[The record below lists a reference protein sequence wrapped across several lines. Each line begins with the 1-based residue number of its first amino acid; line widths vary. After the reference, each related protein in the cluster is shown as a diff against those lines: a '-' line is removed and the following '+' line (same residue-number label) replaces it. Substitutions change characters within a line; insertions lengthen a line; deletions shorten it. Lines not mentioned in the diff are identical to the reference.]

1 MTRILEVMTPRGSSG
16 FHSSI
21 RGAAP
26 SDSRP
31 TGGWRAVV
39 LLVAVMAL
47 IITTLDVATPAD
59 FRARALLGL
68 VPVMV
73 ALLAPVTVTAVV
85 TGLLICVYIAL
96 QAVAPLPTG
105 GSWAVLGPL
114 MIGTGGLL
122 GVLIARRRE
131 EQRARVQALTDIAEA
146 TQRAVMRGLP
156 ERFEDLRIAD
166 YYQPAARAAR
176 VGGDWYDFQPS
187 PYGVRAVLGDV
198 SGKGLPAVS
207 ASAWLLGAF
216 REAAYHE
223 ESIEEVARRLEIAM
237 QRYSAWTRLTDGEG
251 LTDAF
256 STGLLLHFPPT
267 APECVDVVNFGHEPP
282 LVVTADGRVHTP
294 ELPAG
299 LPLGMGTLGAA
310 APSVARLPFGVGD
323 TLLLFTDGVT
333 ECRDEGGTFYP
344 VRERLPRLVSPDGAQ
359 EPPEALLGR
368 LAEDLRAHRYGPPS
382 DDAAITVIRRT
393 AERAPYVNEAD
404 AELYEFR
411 PKEKEPAGTAVR
423 EPAAQYATDMRFLE
437 CASRSISSTKASA

>member
-1 MTRILEVMTPRGSSG
+1 MKPGSSSSYYQ
-16 FHSSI
+16 SSI

-26 SDSRP
+26 SASRP
-31 TGGWRAVV
+31 TGGWRAMV
-39 LLVAVMAL
+39 LLVSVMAL
-47 IITTLDVATPAD
+47 IIVTLDVATPAD

-68 VPVMV
+68 VPIMV
-73 ALLAPVTVTAVV
+73 ALLAPVSVTAVV
-85 TGLLICVYIAL
+85 TGLLICVYLGL
-96 QAVAPLPTG
+96 QTVAPLPAGT
-105 GSWAVLGPL
+105 SWAVLGPL

-156 ERFEDLRIAD
+156 ERLDDLHIAD
-166 YYQPAARAAR
+166 FYQPAARAAR

-187 PYGVRAVLGDV
+187 PHGVRAVLGDV

-223 ESIEEVARRLEIAM
+223 ERIEEAARRLEIAM
-237 QRYSAWTRLTDGEG
+237 QRYSAWTRITDDEG

-256 STGLLLHFPPT
+256 STGLLLHFPP
-267 APECVDVVNFGHEPP
+267 ASPECVDIVNFGHEPP

-299 LPLGMGTLGAA
+299 LPLGMGTLGAE
-310 APSVARLPFGVGD
+310 APRVARLPFGTGD
-323 TLLLFTDGVT
+323 TLILFTDGVT
-333 ECRDEGGTFYP
+333 ECRDAGGTFYP
-344 VRERLPRLVSPDGAQ
+344 VRERLPRLLSPRGAQ
-359 EPPEALLGR
+359 ESPQALLRR
-368 LAEDLRAHRYGPPS
+368 LAEDLREHRHGPPS

-393 AERAPYVNEAD
+393 AQRAPYQNEAD
-404 AELYEFR
+404 AELYAYR
-411 PKEKEPAGTAVR
+411 PKEAADETAGTAVQG
-423 EPAAQYATDMRFLE
+423 AMTQYATDMRFLE
-437 CASRSISSTKASA
+437 CASRSISSTKTSA

>member
-1 MTRILEVMTPRGSSG
+1 MTSRGSSG

-31 TGGWRAVV
+31 TGGWRAMV

-47 IITTLDVATPAD
+47 IIATLDVATPAD

-68 VPVMV
+68 VPIAV
-73 ALLAPVTVTAVV
+73 ALLAPVSVTAVL
-85 TGLLICVYIAL
+85 TGLLICVYIGL

-105 GSWAVLGPL
+105 GWSVLGPL

-166 YYQPAARAAR
+166 FYQPAARAAR

-223 ESIEEVARRLEIAM
+223 DRIEEVARRLEIAM
-237 QRYSAWTRLTDGEG
+237 QRYSAWTRLTDDEG

-310 APSVARLPFGVGD
+310 APGVARLPFGVGD
-323 TLLLFTDGVT
+323 TLILFTDGVT
-333 ECRDEGGTFYP
+333 ECRDQGGTFYP
-344 VRERLPRLVSPDGAQ
+344 VRERLPFLVSPDGAQ

-393 AERAPYVNEAD
+393 AERAPYPGGVD
-404 AELYEFR
+404 AELYEYR
-411 PKEKEPAGTAVR
+411 PEKKETADTAVR
-423 EPAAQYATDMRFLE
+423 GAAAQYATDMRFLE

>member
-1 MTRILEVMTPRGSSG
+1 MTSRGSSG
-16 FHSSI
+16 FYSSI

-73 ALLAPVTVTAVV
+73 ALLAPVSVTAVV
-85 TGLLICVYIAL
+85 TGLLICFYVGL
-96 QAVAPLPTG
+96 QAVAPLPSG
-105 GSWAVLGPL
+105 GWAVLGPL

-131 EQRARVQALTDIAEA
+131 EQRARLQALTDIAEA

-156 ERFEDLRIAD
+156 ERIEDLRIAD
-166 YYQPAARAAR
+166 FYQPAARAAR

-223 ESIEEVARRLEIAM
+223 ERIEEVARRLEIAM

-267 APECVDVVNFGHEPP
+267 ADGAPKYVDVVNFGHEPP

-294 ELPAG
+294 DLPAG
-299 LPLGMGTLGAA
+299 LPLGMGTLSAAGPGA
-310 APSVARLPFGVGD
+310 ARLPFGVGD
-323 TLLLFTDGVT
+323 TLILFTDGVT
-333 ECRDEGGTFYP
+333 ECRDEDGTFYP
-344 VRERLPRLVSPDGAQ
+344 VRERLPRLLSPRGAQ
-359 EPPEALLGR
+359 EPPGALLRR
-368 LAEDLRAHRYGPPS
+368 LAEDLREHRYGPPG

-393 AERAPYVNEAD
+393 AERAPYRNEAD
-404 AELYEFR
+404 AELYATQG
-411 PKEKEPAGTAVR
+411 PTV
-423 EPAAQYATDMRFLE
+423 QYATDMRFLE

>member
-1 MTRILEVMTPRGSSG
+1 MTSRSSSS

-26 SDSRP
+26 SASRP

-73 ALLAPVTVTAVV
+73 ALLAPVSVTAVV
-85 TGLLICVYIAL
+85 TGLLICFYIGL

-105 GSWAVLGPL
+105 GWAVLGPL

-131 EQRARVQALTDIAEA
+131 EQRARLQALTDIAEA

-166 YYQPAARAAR
+166 FYQPAARAAR

-216 REAAYHE
+216 REAAFHE
-223 ESIEEVARRLEIAM
+223 ERIEEVARRLEIAM
-237 QRYSAWTRLTDGEG
+237 QRYSAWTRITHDEG
-251 LTDAF
+251 LMDAF

-267 APECVDVVNFGHEPP
+267 SPDVVDVVNFGHEPP

-294 ELPAG
+294 DLPAG
-299 LPLGMGTLGAA
+299 LPLGMGTLSTAG
-310 APSVARLPFGVGD
+310 PDVARLPFGVGD
-323 TLLLFTDGVT
+323 TLILFTDGVT
-333 ECRDEGGTFYP
+333 ECRDEDGTFYP
-344 VRERLPRLVSPDGAQ
+344 VRERLPHLLSARGAQ
-359 EPPEALLGR
+359 EPPEALLRR
-368 LAEDLRAHRYGPPS
+368 LSEDLREHRYGPPS
-382 DDAAITVIRRT
+382 DDAAITVLRRT
-393 AERAPYVNEAD
+393 AERAPYENEAD
-404 AELYEFR
+404 ADLYAYR
-411 PKEKEPAGTAVR
+411 PKETAAETADSAVQG
-423 EPAAQYATDMRFLE
+423 AVAQYATDMRFLE

>member
-323 TLLLFTDGVT
+323 TLILFTDGVT

>member
-1 MTRILEVMTPRGSSG
+1 MTSRGSSG
-16 FHSSI
+16 FYSSI
-21 RGAAP
+21 RGAVP

-47 IITTLDVATPAD
+47 IIVTLDVATPAD

-68 VPVMV
+68 VPIAV
-73 ALLAPVTVTAVV
+73 ALLAPVSVTAVV
-85 TGLLICVYIAL
+85 TGLLVCVYIGL

-105 GSWAVLGPL
+105 GWSVLGPL

-131 EQRARVQALTDIAEA
+131 EQRSRVQALTDIAEA

-156 ERFEDLRIAD
+156 ERFEDLNIAD
-166 YYQPAARAAR
+166 FYQPAARAAR

-187 PYGVRAVLGDV
+187 PHGVRAVLGDV

-223 ESIEEVARRLEIAM
+223 ERIEEVARRLEIAM
-237 QRYSAWTRLTDGEG
+237 QRYSAWTRITHDEG

-267 APECVDVVNFGHEPP
+267 SSEYVDVVNFGHEPP

-310 APSVARLPFGVGD
+310 APGVARLPFGVGD
-323 TLLLFTDGVT
+323 TLILFTDGVT
-333 ECRDEGGTFYP
+333 ECRDENGTFYP
-344 VRERLPRLVSPDGAQ
+344 VRERLPHLVSPRGAQ
-359 EPPEALLGR
+359 EPPEALLSR

-382 DDAAITVIRRT
+382 DDAAITVVRRT
-393 AERAPYVNEAD
+393 AERAPYLDEAD
-404 AELYEFR
+404 AELYEYR
-411 PKEKEPAGTAVR
+411 PKPKETAETADSAVR
-423 EPAAQYATDMRFLE
+423 AAQAQYATDMRFLE
-437 CASRSISSTKASA
+437 CASRSISSTKANA

>member
-1 MTRILEVMTPRGSSG
+1 MTSRGSSG

-21 RGAAP
+21 RGADP
-26 SDSRP
+26 TDTRP
-31 TGGWRAVV
+31 TGGWRAMV

-47 IITTLDVATPAD
+47 IIATLDVATPAD
-59 FRARALLGL
+59 FQARALLGL
-68 VPVMV
+68 VPIVV
-73 ALLAPVTVTAVV
+73 ALLAPVSVTAVV
-85 TGLLICVYIAL
+85 TGMLICVYVGL
-96 QAVAPLPTG
+96 QAVAPLPTS
-105 GSWAVLGPL
+105 GSWDLLGPL

-166 YYQPAARAAR
+166 FYQPAARAAR

-187 PYGVRAVLGDV
+187 PHGVRAVLGDV

-223 ESIEEVARRLEIAM
+223 ERIEEVARRLEIAM
-237 QRYSAWTRLTDGEG
+237 QRYSAWTRITHDEG

-267 APECVDVVNFGHEPP
+267 DPECVDIVNFGHEPP

-294 ELPAG
+294 DLPAG

-310 APSVARLPFGVGD
+310 APTVARLPFGVGD
-323 TLLLFTDGVT
+323 TLILFTDGVT
-333 ECRDEGGTFYP
+333 ECRDADGTFYP
-344 VRERLPRLVSPDGAQ
+344 VRERLPRLVSPRGAQ
-359 EPPEALLGR
+359 ESPEALLGR

-382 DDAAITVIRRT
+382 DDAAITLLRRT
-393 AERAPYVNEAD
+393 AERAGYENEAD
-404 AELYEFR
+404 AELYEYR
-411 PKEKEPAGTAVR
+411 HKEPDDTADTAVQG
-423 EPAAQYATDMRFLE
+423 AATQYATDMRFLE

>member
-1 MTRILEVMTPRGSSG
+1 MTSRGSSG
-16 FHSSI
+16 FYSSI
-21 RGAAP
+21 RGAGP

-68 VPVMV
+68 VPIMV

-85 TGLLICVYIAL
+85 TGLLICVYVGL
-96 QAVAPLPTG
+96 QAVAPLPTS

-166 YYQPAARAAR
+166 FYQPAARAAR

-223 ESIEEVARRLEIAM
+223 ERIEEVARRLEIAM
-237 QRYSAWTRLTDGEG
+237 QRYSAWTRITNDEG

-267 APECVDVVNFGHEPP
+267 APEYLDVVNFGHEPP

-294 ELPAG
+294 DLPAG

-310 APSVARLPFGVGD
+310 APGMARLPFGVGD
-323 TLLLFTDGVT
+323 TLILFTDGVT
-333 ECRDEGGTFYP
+333 ECRDEDGTFYP
-344 VRERLPRLVSPDGAQ
+344 VRERLPRLLSSRGAQ
-359 EPPEALLGR
+359 ESPEALLR
-368 LAEDLRAHRYGPPS
+368 LLAEDLREHRYGPPS

-393 AERAPYVNEAD
+393 AQRAPYVNEAD
-404 AELYEFR
+404 AELYAYR
-411 PKEKEPAGTAVR
+411 PKEPADTADTAVR
-423 EPAAQYATDMRFLE
+423 GAVAQYATDMRFLE

>member
-1 MTRILEVMTPRGSSG
+1 MTPHGSSG

-26 SDSRP
+26 SSERP

-39 LLVAVMAL
+39 LLVAVLAL
-47 IITTLDVATPAD
+47 IIVTLDVATPAD

-68 VPVMV
+68 VPIAV

-85 TGLLICVYIAL
+85 TGLLICVYLGL

-131 EQRARVQALTDIAEA
+131 EQRSRVRALTDIAEA

-223 ESIEEVARRLEIAM
+223 ERIEEVAQRLEIAM
-237 QRYSAWTRLTDGEG
+237 QRYSAWTRITEGEG

-256 STGLLLHFPPT
+256 STGLLLHFPPES
-267 APECVDVVNFGHEPP
+267 ADRVDVVNFGHEPP
-282 LVVTADGRVHTP
+282 LVVTAEGRVHTP
-294 ELPAG
+294 GLPAG

-310 APSVARLPFGVGD
+310 APRVARLPFGVGD
-323 TLLLFTDGVT
+323 TLILFTDGVT
-333 ECRDEGGTFYP
+333 ECRDAGGTFYP
-344 VRERLPRLVSPDGAQ
+344 VRERLPRLVTPRTAQ
-359 EPPEALLGR
+359 EPPGVLLRR
-368 LAEDLRAHRYGPPS
+368 LAEDLREHRYGPPS

-393 AERAPYVNEAD
+393 AERAPYVDAAD
-404 AELYEFR
+404 AELYGPR
-411 PKEKEPAGTAVR
+411 TADG
-423 EPAAQYATDMRFLE
+423 QYATDMRFLE
-437 CASRSISSTKASA
+437 CASRSSSSTKASA